1 MSEQNSLYSDEGSD
15 DNELSS
21 GDEWLENYNAEVD
34 HGSPDNTPVVSDE
47 EANDEDDAAPENA
60 ELVWRETYEEL
71 DIDPFIQ
78 ITGPSHNLNPNASE
92 LEYFKLFFDDNM
104 LEKIVSQTNQYAA
117 QNGPDPLWS
126 DTSRDEISAFIGMQ
140 ILMGINQLP
149 DYSFYWSNNK
159 YLGNQGFKE
168 VMSVKRYEKLNQY
181 IHCNDIETDVPVDQ
195 PGHDKLHKIRPLID
209 SSLQNFAARY
219 NPNKNQAIDEAMVAY
234 KGRSVAKQY
243 IPSKPTKWG
252 FKVWMRCDSK
262 SGYCHKFDIYMGKET
277 AVDSTKGLGHRVV
290 EKLAEDLHHKNH
302 HLYFDSYFTSIPL
315 LQDLLSNGIYGCG
328 TIRQNRKGFPQD
340 LKNAPRMQTGQFVGR
355 QTDNMVG
362 VVWMDKKPV
371 NVVASNESL
380 IEVDTTNRRQKDG
393 TNARVTRP
401 RVVTNYQENFRGVDI
416 SDQLRAK
423 YSIGRPS
430 KKWWKYLMN
439 FIIDLCIVNSFIVK
453 AETEVPQVARTKK
466 RYRQLDFRINLST
479 QLIGNFA
486 RLRTPA
492 PPMRPRATHAHL
504 KLGRKR
510 STCKLCTKTGEK
522 KRKTTQMG
530 CEKCDK
536 HLCSAECHNTFHV
549 NIGIGV
555 VTEE

>member
-104 LEKIVSQTNQYAA
+104 LEKI
-117 QNGPDPLWS
+117 
-126 DTSRDEISAFIGMQ
+126 
-140 ILMGINQLP
+140 
-149 DYSFYWSNNK
+149 
-159 YLGNQGFKE
+159 
-168 VMSVKRYEKLNQY
+168 
-181 IHCNDIETDVPVDQ
+181 
-195 PGHDKLHKIRPLID
+195 
-209 SSLQNFAARY
+209 
-219 NPNKNQAIDEAMVAY
+219 
-234 KGRSVAKQY
+234 
-243 IPSKPTKWG
+243 
-252 FKVWMRCDSK
+252 
-262 SGYCHKFDIYMGKET
+262 
-277 AVDSTKGLGHRVV
+277 
-290 EKLAEDLHHKNH
+290 
-302 HLYFDSYFTSIPL
+302 
-315 LQDLLSNGIYGCG
+315 
-328 TIRQNRKGFPQD
+328 
-340 LKNAPRMQTGQFVGR
+340 
-355 QTDNMVG
+355 
-362 VVWMDKKPV
+362 
-371 NVVASNESL
+371 
-380 IEVDTTNRRQKDG
+380 VDTTNRRQKDG

-549 NIGIGV
+549 NIGIRV

>member
-126 DTSRDEISAFIGMQ
+126 DTTRDEISAF
-140 ILMGINQLP
+140 
-149 DYSFYWSNNK
+149 
-159 YLGNQGFKE
+159 
-168 VMSVKRYEKLNQY
+168 
-181 IHCNDIETDVPVDQ
+181 
-195 PGHDKLHKIRPLID
+195 
-209 SSLQNFAARY
+209 
-219 NPNKNQAIDEAMVAY
+219 
-234 KGRSVAKQY
+234 
-243 IPSKPTKWG
+243 
-252 FKVWMRCDSK
+252 
-262 SGYCHKFDIYMGKET
+262 
-277 AVDSTKGLGHRVV
+277 
-290 EKLAEDLHHKNH
+290 
-302 HLYFDSYFTSIPL
+302 
-315 LQDLLSNGIYGCG
+315 
-328 TIRQNRKGFPQD
+328 
-340 LKNAPRMQTGQFVGR
+340 
-355 QTDNMVG
+355 
-362 VVWMDKKPV
+362 
-371 NVVASNESL
+371 
-380 IEVDTTNRRQKDG
+380 
-393 TNARVTRP
+393 
-401 RVVTNYQENFRGVDI
+401 
-416 SDQLRAK
+416 
-423 YSIGRPS
+423 
-430 KKWWKYLMN
+430 
-439 FIIDLCIVNSFIVK
+439 IDLCIVNSFIVK

>member
-126 DTSRDEISAFIGMQ
+126 DTTRDEISAFIGMQ

-168 VMSVKRYEKLNQY
+168 VMSR
-181 IHCNDIETDVPVDQ
+181 
-195 PGHDKLHKIRPLID
+195 
-209 SSLQNFAARY
+209 
-219 NPNKNQAIDEAMVAY
+219 
-234 KGRSVAKQY
+234 
-243 IPSKPTKWG
+243 
-252 FKVWMRCDSK
+252 
-262 SGYCHKFDIYMGKET
+262 
-277 AVDSTKGLGHRVV
+277 
-290 EKLAEDLHHKNH
+290 
-302 HLYFDSYFTSIPL
+302 
-315 LQDLLSNGIYGCG
+315 
-328 TIRQNRKGFPQD
+328 
-340 LKNAPRMQTGQFVGR
+340 
-355 QTDNMVG
+355 
-362 VVWMDKKPV
+362 
-371 NVVASNESL
+371 
-380 IEVDTTNRRQKDG
+380 
-393 TNARVTRP
+393 
-401 RVVTNYQENFRGVDI
+401 VDI

>member
-104 LEKIVSQTNQYAA
+104 LEKI
-117 QNGPDPLWS
+117 
-126 DTSRDEISAFIGMQ
+126 
-140 ILMGINQLP
+140 
-149 DYSFYWSNNK
+149 
-159 YLGNQGFKE
+159 
-168 VMSVKRYEKLNQY
+168 
-181 IHCNDIETDVPVDQ
+181 
-195 PGHDKLHKIRPLID
+195 
-209 SSLQNFAARY
+209 
-219 NPNKNQAIDEAMVAY
+219 
-234 KGRSVAKQY
+234 
-243 IPSKPTKWG
+243 
-252 FKVWMRCDSK
+252 
-262 SGYCHKFDIYMGKET
+262 
-277 AVDSTKGLGHRVV
+277 
-290 EKLAEDLHHKNH
+290 
-302 HLYFDSYFTSIPL
+302 
-315 LQDLLSNGIYGCG
+315 
-328 TIRQNRKGFPQD
+328 
-340 LKNAPRMQTGQFVGR
+340 
-355 QTDNMVG
+355 
-362 VVWMDKKPV
+362 
-371 NVVASNESL
+371 
-380 IEVDTTNRRQKDG
+380 VDTTNRRQKDG

>member
-1 MSEQNSLYSDEGSD
+1 MGTGNWENDD

-34 HGSPDNTPVVSDE
+34 HGSPDNRPTPVVSDE

-126 DTSRDEISAFIGMQ
+126 DTTRDEISAFIGMQ

-168 VMSVKRYEKLNQY
+168 VMS
-181 IHCNDIETDVPVDQ
+181 
-195 PGHDKLHKIRPLID
+195 
-209 SSLQNFAARY
+209 
-219 NPNKNQAIDEAMVAY
+219 
-234 KGRSVAKQY
+234 
-243 IPSKPTKWG
+243 
-252 FKVWMRCDSK
+252 
-262 SGYCHKFDIYMGKET
+262 
-277 AVDSTKGLGHRVV
+277 
-290 EKLAEDLHHKNH
+290 
-302 HLYFDSYFTSIPL
+302 
-315 LQDLLSNGIYGCG
+315 
-328 TIRQNRKGFPQD
+328 
-340 LKNAPRMQTGQFVGR
+340 
-355 QTDNMVG
+355 
-362 VVWMDKKPV
+362 
-371 NVVASNESL
+371 
-380 IEVDTTNRRQKDG
+380 
-393 TNARVTRP
+393 
-401 RVVTNYQENFRGVDI
+401 
-416 SDQLRAK
+416 
-423 YSIGRPS
+423 
-430 KKWWKYLMN
+430 
-439 FIIDLCIVNSFIVK
+439 

-466 RYRQLDFRINLST
+466 RYRQLDFRINFST

>member
-104 LEKIVSQTNQYAA
+104 LEKI
-117 QNGPDPLWS
+117 
-126 DTSRDEISAFIGMQ
+126 
-140 ILMGINQLP
+140 
-149 DYSFYWSNNK
+149 
-159 YLGNQGFKE
+159 
-168 VMSVKRYEKLNQY
+168 
-181 IHCNDIETDVPVDQ
+181 
-195 PGHDKLHKIRPLID
+195 
-209 SSLQNFAARY
+209 
-219 NPNKNQAIDEAMVAY
+219 
-234 KGRSVAKQY
+234 
-243 IPSKPTKWG
+243 
-252 FKVWMRCDSK
+252 
-262 SGYCHKFDIYMGKET
+262 
-277 AVDSTKGLGHRVV
+277 
-290 EKLAEDLHHKNH
+290 
-302 HLYFDSYFTSIPL
+302 
-315 LQDLLSNGIYGCG
+315 
-328 TIRQNRKGFPQD
+328 
-340 LKNAPRMQTGQFVGR
+340 
-355 QTDNMVG
+355 
-362 VVWMDKKPV
+362 
-371 NVVASNESL
+371 
-380 IEVDTTNRRQKDG
+380 
-393 TNARVTRP
+393 
-401 RVVTNYQENFRGVDI
+401 
-416 SDQLRAK
+416 
-423 YSIGRPS
+423 
-430 KKWWKYLMN
+430 
-439 FIIDLCIVNSFIVK
+439 

>member
-1 MSEQNSLYSDEGSD
+1 
-15 DNELSS
+15 
-21 GDEWLENYNAEVD
+21 
-34 HGSPDNTPVVSDE
+34 
-47 EANDEDDAAPENA
+47 
-60 ELVWRETYEEL
+60 
-71 DIDPFIQ
+71 
-78 ITGPSHNLNPNASE
+78 
-92 LEYFKLFFDDNM
+92 
-104 LEKIVSQTNQYAA
+104 
-117 QNGPDPLWS
+117 
-126 DTSRDEISAFIGMQ
+126 MQ

-252 FKVWMRCDSK
+252 FKVWM
-262 SGYCHKFDIYMGKET
+262 
-277 AVDSTKGLGHRVV
+277 
-290 EKLAEDLHHKNH
+290 
-302 HLYFDSYFTSIPL
+302 SYFTSIPL

-492 PPMRPRATHAHL
+492 PPMRPRASHAHL

>member
-104 LEKIVSQTNQYAA
+104 LEKI
-117 QNGPDPLWS
+117 
-126 DTSRDEISAFIGMQ
+126 
-140 ILMGINQLP
+140 
-149 DYSFYWSNNK
+149 
-159 YLGNQGFKE
+159 
-168 VMSVKRYEKLNQY
+168 
-181 IHCNDIETDVPVDQ
+181 
-195 PGHDKLHKIRPLID
+195 
-209 SSLQNFAARY
+209 
-219 NPNKNQAIDEAMVAY
+219 
-234 KGRSVAKQY
+234 
-243 IPSKPTKWG
+243 
-252 FKVWMRCDSK
+252 
-262 SGYCHKFDIYMGKET
+262 
-277 AVDSTKGLGHRVV
+277 
-290 EKLAEDLHHKNH
+290 
-302 HLYFDSYFTSIPL
+302 
-315 LQDLLSNGIYGCG
+315 
-328 TIRQNRKGFPQD
+328 
-340 LKNAPRMQTGQFVGR
+340 NAPRMQTGQFVGR

>member
-34 HGSPDNTPVVSDE
+34 HGSPDNNTVVSDE

-78 ITGPSHNLNPNASE
+78 ITGPSHNLNPNA
-92 LEYFKLFFDDNM
+92 
-104 LEKIVSQTNQYAA
+104 
-117 QNGPDPLWS
+117 
-126 DTSRDEISAFIGMQ
+126 RMQ

-252 FKVWMRCDSK
+252 FKV
-262 SGYCHKFDIYMGKET
+262 
-277 AVDSTKGLGHRVV
+277 
-290 EKLAEDLHHKNH
+290 
-302 HLYFDSYFTSIPL
+302 
-315 LQDLLSNGIYGCG
+315 
-328 TIRQNRKGFPQD
+328 
-340 LKNAPRMQTGQFVGR
+340 
-355 QTDNMVG
+355 
-362 VVWMDKKPV
+362 
-371 NVVASNESL
+371 
-380 IEVDTTNRRQKDG
+380 
-393 TNARVTRP
+393 
-401 RVVTNYQENFRGVDI
+401 
-416 SDQLRAK
+416 
-423 YSIGRPS
+423 
-430 KKWWKYLMN
+430 
-439 FIIDLCIVNSFIVK
+439 
-453 AETEVPQVARTKK
+453 
-466 RYRQLDFRINLST
+466 
-479 QLIGNFA
+479 
-486 RLRTPA
+486 
-492 PPMRPRATHAHL
+492 
-504 KLGRKR
+504 
-510 STCKLCTKTGEK
+510 
-522 KRKTTQMG
+522 
-530 CEKCDK
+530 
-536 HLCSAECHNTFHV
+536 
-549 NIGIGV
+549 
-555 VTEE
+555 